1 MAHIKK
7 SAWVIKPWNFNST
20 HFHWPSLFNSSLE
33 AASTLSLP
41 FVFGV
46 NLVLL
51 AKSSLT
57 KFWVLL
63 ESTKYQGCHV
73 LVLSLKLH
81 DVWCKS
87 STYCV
92 KRNPR
97 HHLFTSHLNFHIH
110 LLIVFLGT
118 SFNQEQP
125 FALVAW
131 VILSLQLKHSPFS
144 LISCNLMKIIRLMGR
159 VGHADGPSF
168 SWVALVVTMVC
179 KFYRWDMFVAS
190 CNLANPMTWVNVV
203 GLPAR
208 TSTSMVFFSPL
219 VKQLTCCPC
228 GEMDNFSQ
236 QFLELCS
243 IVLDCATMLQFG

>member
-1 MAHIKK
+1 MAHNKK
-7 SAWVIKPWNFNST
+7 SAWVIKPWNFNSKR
-20 HFHWPSLFNSSLE
+20 FHWPSLFNSSLE
-33 AASTLSLP
+33 ATSTLSLP

-87 STYCV
+87 STYCM

-118 SFNQEQP
+118 CFNQEQP

-131 VILSLQLKHSPFS
+131 VIIYSSWNIALSPLFPATWWESFALWAGWSCGRTSFFLSGVGCHDGLEILSLRHVSS
-144 LISCNLMKIIRLMGR
+144 LM
-159 VGHADGPSF
+159 
-168 SWVALVVTMVC
+168 
-179 KFYRWDMFVAS
+179 
-190 CNLANPMTWVNVV
+190 
-203 GLPAR
+203 
-208 TSTSMVFFSPL
+208 
-219 VKQLTCCPC
+219 
-228 GEMDNFSQ
+228 
-236 QFLELCS
+236 
-243 IVLDCATMLQFG
+243 

>member
-57 KFWVLL
+57 KFCVLL

-97 HHLFTSHLNFHIH
+97 HHL
-110 LLIVFLGT
+110 LIVFLGT

-125 FALVAW
+125 FASVAW

-144 LISCNLMKIIRLMGR
+144 LISCNLMK
-159 VGHADGPSF
+159 SF
-168 SWVALVVTMVC
+168 AL
-179 KFYRWDMFVAS
+179 WA
-190 CNLANPMTWVNVV
+190 
-203 GLPAR
+203 GLVMR
-208 TSTSMVFFSPL
+208 TDL
-219 VKQLTCCPC
+219 L
-228 GEMDNFSQ
+228 
-236 QFLELCS
+236 FLEWR
-243 IVLDCATMLQFG
+243 